1 MDSDTFRFIERQL
14 YNYDETKRRIEE
26 LRDTLTCD
34 ASPAVREM
42 VPGAGYISDPTANKA
57 IRAVM
62 SSPVLYRMET
72 NIRSI
77 DASLRRLTDGHR
89 KVFYLKYQLDLSVP
103 AVCMRMPCSTSG
115 FYKLRRQ
122 LVEMAAE
129 EMGFKEVTSQK

>member
-26 LRDTLTCD
+26 LRDTLSYD
-34 ASPAVREM
+34 ASPTVREM

-77 DASLRRLTDGHR
+77 DAALRRLTDSHR
-89 KVFYLKYQLDLSVP
+89 QLFHLKYQLDLPVP
-103 AVCMRMPCSTSG
+103 MVCMRLPISTSG

-122 LVEMAAE
+122 LIYMVAE
-129 EMGFKEVTSQK
+129 EMGFKA